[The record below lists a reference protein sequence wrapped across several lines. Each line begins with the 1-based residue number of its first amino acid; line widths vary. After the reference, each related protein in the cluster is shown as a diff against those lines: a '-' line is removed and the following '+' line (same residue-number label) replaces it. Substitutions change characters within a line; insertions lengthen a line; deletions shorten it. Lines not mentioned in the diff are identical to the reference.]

1 MGLQQNICKG
11 LSNSKHNVH
20 RIGYMLNGLSKS
32 ICIKSSCI
40 VFNTNMVSSD
50 LVMGLLAKQYVPG
63 TKLTLLAV
71 SDIGPQSIEQDV
83 CKKCYKK

>member
-1 MGLQQNICKG
+1 MELQKNICKG

-32 ICIKSSCI
+32 VCVKSSCI
-40 VFNTNMVSSD
+40 IFNTNIVSSD

-63 TKLTLLAV
+63 TKLTLLSV
-71 SDIGPQSIEQDV
+71 SNIGPKSIEENV
-83 CKKCYKK
+83 CKRCYEK